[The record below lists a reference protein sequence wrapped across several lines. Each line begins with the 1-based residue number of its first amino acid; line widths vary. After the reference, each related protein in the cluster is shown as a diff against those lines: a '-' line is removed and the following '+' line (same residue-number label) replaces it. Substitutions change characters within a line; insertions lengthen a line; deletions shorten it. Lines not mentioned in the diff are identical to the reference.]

1 MRKFSIVVPVYN
13 RPQEV
18 EELLESLAQQDYPH
32 LEVRIVEDGSVDR
45 CEEVVARY
53 ANQLEVH
60 YTYKENTGQGF
71 SRNFGWEEST
81 GDYLITFDS
90 DVIVP
95 QGYFEAVNAGLDTHG
110 YDAFGGPD
118 TGHASF
124 TRLQRAMGYTMNSPF
139 TTGGIRGGK
148 VPQKDFQPRGFNM
161 GLSPEAFQKTGG
173 FHYRDLAEDIDLAL
187 RMKALGLKVGLIPE
201 AGVFHKRRTSLKKFF
216 WQVFN
221 FGRGRVLN
229 ALRHKG
235 AIKLVHWFPTFFLLA
250 CIGWA
255 LSPLVSLP
263 LFYLGS
269 ALLTLYLLVIGMHA
283 TVKEKNLAVGGLSVF
298 SALIQLLGYGSGF
311 LKEYLRKVRGRSS
324 Q

>member
-1 MRKFSIVVPVYN
+1 MRKFSVVVPVYN

-18 EELLESLAQQDYPH
+18 EELLESLTQQNYSQ
-32 LEVRIVEDGSVDR
+32 LEVRIIEDGSVER
-45 CEEVVARY
+45 CEEVVKRY
-53 ANQLEVH
+53 EDQLDVH

-71 SRNFGWEEST
+71 SRNYGWEQST

-95 QGYFEAVNAGLDTHG
+95 SGYFEAVSAGLDAEG
-110 YDAFGGPD
+110 WDAFGGPD
-118 TGHASF
+118 TGHESF
-124 TRLQRAMGYTMNSPF
+124 TKLQRAMGYTMNSPF

-187 RMKALGLKVGLIPE
+187 RMKAQGLKVGLIPE

-235 AIKLVHWFPTFFLLA
+235 AIKLVHWFPTFFLFA
-250 CIGWA
+250 CVGWV

-269 ALLTLYLLVIGMHA
+269 ALLAFYLGAIGIHA
-283 TVKEKNLAVGGLSVF
+283 TLKEKSLPVGVLSVI
-298 SALIQLLGYGSGF
+298 SAVIQLLGYGSGF
-311 LKEYLRKVRGRSS
+311 LKEYLRKLRGVSS